1 MITPPLLR
9 YDHLARYPH
18 VFHHLTGLSVP
29 QFDQLPADFLPAYAA
44 AERARLSRPAR
55 VRAIGAGRTFRLA
68 PRDQLLLAVIWLR
81 RYPTDETLGFLF
93 GLERTSVGD
102 TRARIVPVL
111 AALGLDTMR
120 LPDPGRK
127 RRLDLPALL
136 ADTPDLAVLVDTFEQ
151 RVQRPQGRG
160 EADRYYSGKKKA
172 HTLKVQVG
180 VDERDGRIVEVSASV
195 RGPVADL
202 TLLRQSGMLHRV
214 PGGVGV
220 IGDLAYV
227 GMTDAASLVR
237 GAWPRRKPRSQP
249 RPEGDVAYNRAF
261 ARRRVGVEHVI
272 GRMRHFAAVREVD
285 RHHRRGHGE
294 RTQAI
299 AGLVNRTNW
308 RLRG

>member
-1 MITPPLLR
+1 MITPPLLS
-9 YDHLARYPH
+9 YDRLARYPH

-29 QFDQLPADFLPAYAA
+29 QFAQLTTDFLPCYTE
-44 AERARLSRPAR
+44 AERARLSRPSR

-68 PRDQLLLAVIWLR
+68 PRDQLLLCVCWLR

-111 AALGLDTMR
+111 AALGLDTMG

-136 ADTPDLAVLVDTFEQ
+136 ADTPALAVLVDTFEQ
-151 RVQRPQGRG
+151 RVQRPKGRR

-172 HTLKVQVG
+172 HTLKVQVA
-180 VDERDGRIVEVSASV
+180 VDERDGQIIEVSASV

-202 TLLRQSGMLHRV
+202 TLLRQSGMLQRV
-214 PGGVGV
+214 PRGMGV

-227 GMTDAASLVR
+227 GMTRQTPAVL

-249 RPEGDVAYNRAF
+249 RPEADVGYNRAF
-261 ARRRVGVEHVI
+261 AQRRVGVEHVI
-272 GRMRHFAAVREVD
+272 GRVRHFAAVREVD
-285 RHHRRGHGE
+285 RHHRRGHDE

-308 RLRG
+308 RLRR

>member
-1 MITPPLLR
+1 MTPPPLLSHDR
-9 YDHLARYPH
+9 LARYPH
-18 VFHHLTGLSVP
+18 VFRHLTGLSVSD
-29 QFDQLPADFLPAYAA
+29 FAQLTTDFLPAYAE
-44 AERARLSRPAR
+44 AERARLSRPSR
-55 VRAIGAGRTFRLA
+55 CRAIGGGRTFRLA
-68 PRDQLLLAVIWLR
+68 PRDQLLLGVCWLR

-102 TRARIVPVL
+102 ARARIVPVL

-120 LPDPGRK
+120 LPDPGTK
-127 RRLDLPALL
+127 RRLNLPALL

-195 RGPVADL
+195 RGPMADI
-202 TLLRQSGMLHRV
+202 TLLRQSGMLQRL
-214 PGGVGV
+214 PQGVGI

-227 GMTDAASLVR
+227 GMTKGMLMVP

-249 RPEGDVAYNRAF
+249 RPEGDVQYNRAF
-261 ARRRVGVEHVI
+261 AQRRVGVEHWI

-285 RHHRRGHGE
+285 RHHRRGHEE
-294 RTQAI
+294 RTQAV